1 MRFVL
6 VDDIVQM
13 TPGKRIHSVKTLA
26 PSEPLFEDHF
36 PGFAVVPGVL
46 LIEMMAQTAGKCL
59 DAEDRVRGKAML
71 AQVQRASFRNW
82 VRPGERADIRAEITA
97 SAAAYARASC
107 RVIVGDVEVADGD
120 LLFAFVKYDQLA
132 PGYRDEVLERYNS
145 RQGPTDTPA

>member
-1 MRFVL
+1 MRFLL
-6 VDDIVQM
+6 VDDIVEM
-13 TPGKRIHSVKTLA
+13 TPGTRIHGVKTLA
-26 PSEPLFEDHF
+26 SSEPLFEDHF

-59 DAEDRVRGKAML
+59 DAEDPFRGKAIL

-97 SAAAYARASC
+97 SAPAFARASC
-107 RVIVGDVEVADGD
+107 RVLVGDAEVADAD

-132 PGYRDEVLERYNS
+132 PGYRDDVLERYNS
-145 RQGPTDTPA
+145 RQGPTDQRS